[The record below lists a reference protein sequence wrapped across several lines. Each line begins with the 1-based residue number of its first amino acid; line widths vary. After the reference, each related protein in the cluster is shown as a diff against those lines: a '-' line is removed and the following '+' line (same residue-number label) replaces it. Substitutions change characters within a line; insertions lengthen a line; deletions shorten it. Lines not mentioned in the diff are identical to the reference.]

1 MRELL
6 PTATSVAL
14 LLNPTSP
21 NIVEPFL
28 RALQPAARTL
38 GLQLHVLNAGI
49 DHDFDLVFASLVQ
62 LRADALVIMPD
73 VLFTTRSTLSLR
85 SLSGGQSGKHLL
97 LAIISPFDP
106 ITNMLQVGTRSTR
119 RRLRSI
125 AASLSFYADVKV
137 G

>member
-1 MRELL
+1 VRELL
-6 PTATSVAL
+6 PTATSIAL

-38 GLQLHVLNAGI
+38 GLQLHVLNAST

-73 VLFTTRSTLSLR
+73 VLFTTRSEQLATLSLR
-85 SLSGGQSGKHLL
+85 SLSRGK
-97 LAIISPFDP
+97 AENICS
-106 ITNMLQVGTRSTR
+106 
-119 RRLRSI
+119 
-125 AASLSFYADVKV
+125 
-137 G
+137 